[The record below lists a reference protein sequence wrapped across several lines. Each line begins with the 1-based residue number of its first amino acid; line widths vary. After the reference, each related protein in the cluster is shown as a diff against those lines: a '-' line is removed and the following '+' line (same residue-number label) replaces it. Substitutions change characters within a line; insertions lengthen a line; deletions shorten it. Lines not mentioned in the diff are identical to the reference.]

1 MGLFSK
7 NKDDMP
13 APPIMPPAPA
23 ENSSNLVPP
32 TQGTDNLSAPSFE
45 GTGNLS
51 APPIPGGNLDD
62 IKSQVEATSNIAAP
76 NDAAMGNLSE
86 SIQMPSIEET
96 NLEIPNTNEE
106 NKDENLNLDDESL
119 FDFSELDLETTESEN
134 KEEVKKETESSP
146 LDDLSFIKKNRKVQE
161 YETFFITTK
170 QFKNL
175 LEIVESVKKKVKDA
189 NETHLRLMD
198 IKAEEDIE
206 YENLRKDFEFIEDKL
221 YEVDNLI
228 FEKQ

>member
-13 APPIMPPAPA
+13 ATPVMPPAMA
-23 ENSSNLVPP
+23 ENSSNLAPP
-32 TQGTDNLSAPSFE
+32 AVE

-62 IKSQVEATSNIAAP
+62 IKSQVQASAASAPVMPASAPLPPINDMGQIPDVQESAMGVPNIA
-76 NDAAMGNLSE
+76 
-86 SIQMPSIEET
+86 EET
-96 NLEIPNTNEE
+96 EV
-106 NKDENLNLDDESL
+106 DSMNLDDESL
-119 FDFSELDLETTESEN
+119 FDFSELDLDTPQEVPEEAE
-134 KEEVKKETESSP
+134 KEESVEAESSP
-146 LDDLSFIKKNRKVQE
+146 LDDLSFIKKNRKIQD

-170 QFKNL
+170 QFKSL
-175 LEIVESVKKKVKDA
+175 LEIVDLVKKKVKNA
-189 NETHLRLMD
+189 SETHLRLMD